1 MDQKSVLPHKYCFLL
16 LQLINDVKLD
26 KAGNIS
32 KLNSHIVKVNTE
44 VFEYYYINVREY
56 RRRRGNK
63 KKTIQRN
70 WQHWV
75 HRTQDE
81 DKQNKNTTQQ
91 CVGHHYA
98 QTNTNNINKT

>member
-1 MDQKSVLPHKYCFLL
+1 M
-16 LQLINDVKLD
+16 KLD

-91 CVGHHYA
+91 GVGHHYA